1 MFVCVCACV
10 CVCVFRRAVLGMIFS
25 LEVSHYLNL
34 FPVTIP
40 CYEQEWKVT
49 E

>member
-1 MFVCVCACV
+1 MCVF
-10 CVCVFRRAVLGMIFS
+10 VFRRVVLGMIFP
-25 LEVSHYLNL
+25 LEVSHYLNYL